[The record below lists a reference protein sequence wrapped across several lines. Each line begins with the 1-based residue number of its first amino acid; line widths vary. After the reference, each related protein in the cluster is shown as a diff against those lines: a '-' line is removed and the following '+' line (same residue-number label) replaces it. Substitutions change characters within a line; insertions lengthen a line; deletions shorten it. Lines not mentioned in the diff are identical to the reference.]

1 MRITSILENQKIEKR
16 IAITPEI
23 AKKYIS
29 LGFEVSLSENYGNHL
44 GIKDEEYKELGVS
57 ISKDE
62 KEIISSADIIVQ
74 LGLLDDDKSSLF
86 KENQS
91 FIGVLNPYENKDKIN
106 DLVKKNINT
115 FSLELLPRITRAQS
129 MDILSSQANLA
140 GYKAVVESFAHFE
153 KAIPM
158 MMTAAGTI
166 PAAKVL
172 VVGAG
177 VAGLQA
183 IATAKRMGAIVF
195 ATDVRLA
202 SKEQV
207 ESLGGKF
214 LTVEGAE
221 NLETEGGYA
230 KEASDDFKKKQEEL
244 LSETLKKIDIV
255 VCTALIPGK
264 KAPIIIKEDMINNMK
279 AGSIIYDL
287 AAIQGGNTAHTKVDE
302 IVDKN
307 GVKIMGE
314 SNILNK
320 LPTSAS
326 NLYAKNV
333 FNFVSNLYDK
343 ENITLFKSLLR
354 QELNAAGLI
363 INATL
368 NLSLS
373 HTEANIIQET
383 MIRFKIAIDKLSE
396 HIQIKDPQK
405 SIKRRSHET
414 YILSKTMRIRL
425 AKKSDIWLLYNWV
438 NKIDSIENK
447 LITNK
452 KIPKTDHKIW
462 YENSLKNKNR
472 YIWIIENQH
481 IAIGQLRFDINEDK
495 KLCFIDIYID
505 KEHRK
510 NNFGQNAYKSSY

>member
-1 MRITSILENQKIEKR
+1 MRIASILENQNTEKR

-29 LGFEVSLSENYGNHL
+29 LGIEILLCENYAKHL
-44 GIKDEEYKELGVS
+44 GINDDEYKELGVS
-57 ISKDE
+57 VLKDE
-62 KEIISSADIIVQ
+62 KEIISNADVIVQ
-74 LGLLDDDKSSLF
+74 LGLLNDNKISLL
-86 KENQS
+86 KENQT
-91 FIGVLNPYENKDKIN
+91 FIGVLNPYDNKDKIR
-106 DLVKKNINT
+106 DLVKKKINT

-140 GYKAVVESFAHFE
+140 GYKAVIESFANFE

-166 PAAKVL
+166 PAAKIL

-195 ATDVRLA
+195 ATDVRMA

-214 LTVEGAE
+214 LTVEGSE

-255 VCTALIPGK
+255 ICTALIPGK
-264 KAPIIIKEDMINNMK
+264 KAPLIIKEEMINNMNS
-279 AGSIIYDL
+279 GSIIYDL
-287 AAIQGGNTAHTKVDE
+287 AAIQGGNTAFTKVDE
-302 IVDKN
+302 IVNRN

-333 FNFVSNLYDK
+333 FNFVLNLYDK
-343 ENITLFKSLLR
+343 EN
-354 QELNAAGLI
+354 
-363 INATL
+363 
-368 NLSLS
+368 
-373 HTEANIIQET
+373 
-383 MIRFKIAIDKLSE
+383 
-396 HIQIKDPQK
+396 
-405 SIKRRSHET
+405 
-414 YILSKTMRIRL
+414 
-425 AKKSDIWLLYNWV
+425 
-438 NKIDSIENK
+438 
-447 LITNK
+447 K
-452 KIPKTDHKIW
+452 KININLED
-462 YENSLKNKNR
+462 E
-472 YIWIIENQH
+472 IIEKTL
-481 IAIGQLRFDINEDK
+481 IK
-495 KLCFIDIYID
+495 
-505 KEHRK
+505 
-510 NNFGQNAYKSSY
+510 

>member
-1 MRITSILENQKIEKR
+1 MKIASILENQKSEKR

-29 LGFEVSLSENYGNHL
+29 LGLEVSLSENYGSHL
-44 GIKDEEYKELGVS
+44 GIKDEAYKELGVL

-62 KEIISSADIIVQ
+62 KETISSADIIVQ
-74 LGLLDDDKSSLF
+74 LGLLDDDKNSLL
-86 KENQS
+86 KENQI

-183 IATAKRMGAIVF
+183 ISTAKRMGAIVF
-195 ATDVRLA
+195 ATDVRMA

-244 LSETLKKIDIV
+244 LSETLKKINIV
-255 VCTALIPGK
+255 ICTALIPGK
-264 KAPIIIKEDMINNMK
+264 KAPVIIKEGMIDNMSS
-279 AGSIIYDL
+279 GSIISDL

-302 IVDKN
+302 IVDSN

-333 FNFVSNLYDK
+333 FIFVSNLYDK
-343 ENITLFKSLLR
+343 EN
-354 QELNAAGLI
+354 
-363 INATL
+363 
-368 NLSLS
+368 
-373 HTEANIIQET
+373 
-383 MIRFKIAIDKLSE
+383 
-396 HIQIKDPQK
+396 
-405 SIKRRSHET
+405 
-414 YILSKTMRIRL
+414 
-425 AKKSDIWLLYNWV
+425 
-438 NKIDSIENK
+438 NKININLEDE
-447 LITNK
+447 
-452 KIPKTDHKIW
+452 
-462 YENSLKNKNR
+462 
-472 YIWIIENQH
+472 IIEKTL
-481 IAIGQLRFDINEDK
+481 IK
-495 KLCFIDIYID
+495 
-505 KEHRK
+505 
-510 NNFGQNAYKSSY
+510 